1 MDKCEDEKRKLGK
14 QLSLTERALTLQKE
28 ENVELQNEHKTLK
41 VKVSKFC
48 KQLVR
53 SSSFTVLYNSS
64 YFLDISIAIILISIL
79 GSSLTNLPQTQ
90 LKSKVTMRCYDCK
103 LSFTA

>member
-1 MDKCEDEKRKLGK
+1 MEKFEDERRKLGK
-14 QLSLTERALTLQKE
+14 QLSLTERSLTLQKE

-53 SSSFTVLYNSS
+53 SSSLPFY
-64 YFLDISIAIILISIL
+64 IIAHIFLISL
-79 GSSLTNLPQTQ
+79 LPLYKFQY
-90 LKSKVTMRCYDCK
+90 LE
-103 LSFTA
+103 AA